1 MELSRS
7 LFLYVVDDKSM
18 EHVRAAFFLLRS
30 GTIATLPILTL

>member
-18 EHVRAAFFLLRS
+18 EHVRAAFLLHS

>member
-18 EHVRAAFFLLRS
+18 EHVRAAFFYYVV
-30 GTIATLPILTL
+30 AQ